1 MPEALENT
9 IATDRISLVSN
20 QLRAAD
26 NEAQPTSHQATGKEH
41 SMRIVLVHDDAIV
54 RADIRE
60 LVSGMQ
66 GIELV
71 GQYAHCDQALDLI
84 KGLRPD
90 VVVLDIT
97 GPGRRGLDALQSIR
111 HRIPDVPVLVLTM
124 QQAPHFA
131 LQLLRAGATGYLPK
145 SAAITELQKAIRL
158 VARGKY
164 FWGEHAHEALLII
177 NDEGLL
183 HSLTSRQRQVLTL
196 IAQGYNTK
204 RIALAL
210 NIRIKTVESHR
221 AQLMERLRIHDIA
234 GLVRFAIRMGL
245 VRAEER

>member
-1 MPEALENT
+1 MPEAPENT
-9 IATDRISLVSN
+9 TATDRISLVPN

-26 NEAQPTSHQATGKEH
+26 NEAQPTSRQTTGKEH

-54 RADIRE
+54 RLDIRE

-66 GIELV
+66 GIDLV

-84 KGLRPD
+84 KRLRPD
-90 VVVLDIT
+90 VVLLDIT
-97 GPGRRGLDALQSIR
+97 GPGRSGLDALQSIR

-124 QQAPHFA
+124 QQAPDSA
-131 LQLLRAGATGYLPK
+131 LEILRAGAAGYLPK
-145 SAAITELQKAIRL
+145 SASITELQKAIRT

-164 FWGEHAHEALLII
+164 VWGENAHESQLII
-177 NDEGLL
+177 DDERLL

-210 NIRIKTVESHR
+210 NIGIKTVESHR
-221 AQLMERLRIHDIA
+221 AQLMERIRIHDTA